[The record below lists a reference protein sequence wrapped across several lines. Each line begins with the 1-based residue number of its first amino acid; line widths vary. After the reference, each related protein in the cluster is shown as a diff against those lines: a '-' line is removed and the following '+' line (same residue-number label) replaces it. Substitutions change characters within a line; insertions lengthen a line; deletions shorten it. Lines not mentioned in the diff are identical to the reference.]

1 MYKSLR
7 DALCGTHTVY
17 VWRLVGLGF
26 INPTV
31 SQWFPSPHPMEAY
44 KYTPRCVH
52 WTWVRGYPIIAS
64 ANKNTSQKKKKDH
77 QMVKNTCVPA
87 NYLCPGPKKW
97 CLPGNPKWGPERLFW
112 LEFSGP
118 CFGSGGNSL
127 PKIRG
132 HYSWV
137 LSYCPTSSTQGLGR
151 GNTSST
157 PRLGKLIA
165 IHPMEVDG
173 LKDHFPIQKMG
184 DGCKWSSS

>member
-1 MYKSLR
+1 MWDSYSLR
-7 DALCGTHTVY
+7 MAPGGTWIHKPYGFPMVPLPPPDGSLQVY
-17 VWRLVGLGF
+17 PPMCSLNLGKRISHHRF
-26 INPTV
+26 GQQKHFT
-31 SQWFPSPHPMEAY
+31 
-44 KYTPRCVH
+44 
-52 WTWVRGYPIIAS
+52 
-64 ANKNTSQKKKKDH
+64 KKKKDH